1 MTAEQLRRLVEGV
14 SEVRLVSAQGWEL
27 VHDEVAMGCLI
38 DEAHDR
44 IRLLAPI
51 VGLEEVD
58 DERRAVVLEANFHT
72 TLDARYATARGM
84 LYALFVHRLSTLTA
98 EDLTSA
104 LDQVAALVHN
114 YGGDYSSGAL
124 IYGPDDDAL
133 H

>member
-1 MTAEQLRRLVEGV
+1 MTAEQLRRFMEGACD
-14 SEVRLVSAQGWEL
+14 VRLTSTQGWEL
-27 VHDEVAMGCLI
+27 VHDEVAMGCLF

-44 IRLLAPI
+44 VRLLAPI

-84 LYALFVHRLSTLTA
+84 MYALFVHRLSTLTA
-98 EDLTSA
+98 EDLSSA
-104 LDQVAALVHN
+104 LSQVAALVHN